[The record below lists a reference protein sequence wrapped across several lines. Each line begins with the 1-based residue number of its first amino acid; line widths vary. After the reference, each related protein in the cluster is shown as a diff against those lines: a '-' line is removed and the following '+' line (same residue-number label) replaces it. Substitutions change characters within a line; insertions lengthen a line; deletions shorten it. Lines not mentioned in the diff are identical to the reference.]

1 MASKF
6 DQLRQGLAVEVEPGL
21 GARLNKEKKR
31 LELSSGEFFDV
42 ADHPDLFPRDEQA
55 LALSREKEQIQRGIG
70 QSPLGEFGFQFANQG
85 LLGGAKDWIDYA
97 TQGKNYAA
105 KKAAQH
111 QVSQEISRESPYM
124 SAAATAASFIPDIAL
139 TKGLSGMAAAPLLAA
154 GHAGSRLITD
164 PTEVAKEAA
173 IGAAGGFALDKV
185 GGYLSNVAARRGAS
199 QALPA
204 QQAAVREANALG
216 QQAVNQTNAQQQQ
229 AFGLLKQG
237 IKNTNEARLQQH
249 AAELTAR
256 QNRMIQAQNAFEAQK
271 AARDA
276 NVLKLKN
283 DFEIAKA
290 QRAADT
296 AQRESAYLSAKS
308 AAEAENKRLSA
319 EFKLAQD
326 QYKQALAEMPSLQA
340 KAQQEYSKNVIRTAK
355 EIEKSFPASSKITP
369 QEIGVEDFIS
379 RYIDEAGLA
388 GSKEGGQ
395 VSRILKGLFPEGQSF
410 GGRQLSK
417 KYQGIEQAIQ
427 RSTPEVRALLNDF
440 KYHLGQVL
448 PTVVEDAVAY
458 TTIVP
463 ILKRTLANDVKSILS
478 SVGLDRSSAKAVD
491 KITSTTL
498 QNATNAIKN
507 EVGAAGFVKKI
518 ESGEFARELANKIAT
533 FEDFLVDLT
542 PHNINFLKKE
552 GTFPVIMEN
561 AQRQHAAFIDQLT
574 QKIQNRISSHEL
586 KAVNAANSA
595 SERLGGGL
603 ANVKYTYG
611 EAPPIRRPN
620 APVEPSYMSMPE
632 VPGDLPPLMPPNM
645 PPPISPPPTLPIPP
659 KPTMLPPPGSPIPH
673 TFTPQA
679 EPTLPPAQG
688 LADVT
693 GDLLEK
699 NILGG
704 GKSLIDNP
712 LTKLAGLKYLLGGAA
727 APVEAAYLGMKGL
740 TSPTAAGE
748 MARAT
753 FKQGGIQA
761 VDAWAQRYPSY
772 HDGILENPQ
781 ERRSLTKE
789 IEDDPE
795 IPIEQK
801 AVLQSK
807 VNRGKPLSQRLS

>member
-1 MASKF
+1 MPSKL
-6 DQLRQGLAVEVEPGL
+6 DQLRQGKAVEWRPGV
-21 GARLNKEKKR
+21 GGRLNKENKR
-31 LELSSGEFFDV
+31 LELDTGEFLDV
-42 ADHPDLFPRDEQA
+42 SDDPDFFPKDDQS
-55 LALSREKEQIQRGIG
+55 LAISREREQIQRGIN
-70 QSPLGEFGFQFANQG
+70 QSPLGEFGYQFANQG
-85 LLGGAKDWIDYA
+85 LLGGAKDWVDFA

-111 QVSQEISRESPYM
+111 QVSQDISEESPYM

-154 GHAGSRLITD
+154 GHAGSRLITE
-164 PTEVAKEAA
+164 PGEVAKEAA

-199 QALPA
+199 QALPG
-204 QQAAVREANALG
+204 QQAAVREANTLG

-229 AFGLLKQG
+229 AFGMLKQG
-237 IKNTNEARLQQH
+237 IKNANDAKLQQH
-249 AAELTAR
+249 TADLTAR
-256 QNRMIQAQNAFEAQK
+256 QNRMVQAQNAFETQK

-290 QRAADT
+290 QRSADT
-296 AQRESAYLSAKS
+296 MQRESAYLSAKS
-308 AAEAENKRLSA
+308 AAEAENKRLAA
-319 EFKLAQD
+319 EFKLSQD
-326 QYKQALAEMPSLQA
+326 QYKKSLSELPALQE
-340 KAQQEYSKNVIRTAK
+340 KAQQEYSKNVIRTSK

-388 GSKEGGQ
+388 GSREGSQ

-427 RSTPEVRALLNDF
+427 RSSPEAKALLNEF
-440 KYHLGQVL
+440 KSHLGQVL
-448 PTVVEDAVAY
+448 PGVVEDAVAY

-463 ILKRTLANDVKSILS
+463 ILKRTLASDVKSILS
-478 SVGLDRSSAKAVD
+478 GVSLDRSSAKAVD
-491 KITSTTL
+491 KITSTAL

-552 GTFPVIMEN
+552 GTFPIIMEN
-561 AQRQHAAFIDQLT
+561 AQRQHAAFVDQLT
-574 QKIQNRISSHEL
+574 QKIQNRISTHEL
-586 KAVNAANSA
+586 KAINAAKSS

-611 EAPPIRRPN
+611 EAPPVRRPN
-620 APVEPSYMSMPE
+620 APVEPAYVPMPGA
-632 VPGDLPPLMPPNM
+632 PGELPPVMPPNM
-645 PPPISPPPTLPIPP
+645 PPPIAPPLTPPIPP
-659 KPTMLPPPGSPIPH
+659 KPTMMPPPGAPTPQ
-673 TFTPQA
+673 TFTPQM
-679 EPTLPPAQG
+679 EPQLPPAQG
-688 LADVT
+688 FADVT

-761 VDAWAQRYPSY
+761 VDAWAQKYPSY

-789 IEDDPE
+789 IEDDAE